1 MWKKGKLK
9 KCKLK
14 DQTQLHYTQH
24 SNYAQCCKLLLF
36 IEQEVCV
43 GVHTKHS
50 EVCSW
55 ILVALG
61 PCETD
66 SAYQVILIIFKLSF
80 FLLMISCERVCSW
93 NESFSW
99 SKSYRLQKHDAA
111 FSSRTNKL
119 SPTGKVYI
127 LWLFFQFESETFVTD
142 IHNCIKTRRS
152 EMIC

>member
-1 MWKKGKLK
+1 METTVWNNVEKRETEKLQIKGSNSNTLHVTFKL
-9 KCKLK
+9 C
-14 DQTQLHYTQH
+14 
-24 SNYAQCCKLLLF
+24 QCCKLLLF
-36 IEQEVCV
+36 IEQEVCM

-80 FLLMISCERVCSW
+80 FLLMISCECVCSW

-111 FSSRTNKL
+111 FSSRANKL

-127 LWLFFQFESETFVTD
+127 L
-142 IHNCIKTRRS
+142 
-152 EMIC
+152 